1 MQNADMK
8 WLKVQI
14 ELVGCIWDGS
24 GERERE
30 VFFNLK
36 KTNIMIFQKRSRSQG
51 TQHTFS
57 LGTNQ
62 IAHTSHYNSLYS
74 HAYINI

>member
-30 VFFNLK
+30 RERDRGQLLISKRIEKSQKVKLCYK
-36 KTNIMIFQKRSRSQG
+36 VYAALMISTYAALMIFN
-51 TQHTFS
+51 TS
-57 LGTNQ
+57 LVV
-62 IAHTSHYNSLYS
+62 S
-74 HAYINI
+74 